1 MEFILLFVNMSR
13 CSLLRLEMPSSKA
26 SIWLF
31 EASSWLTSGPWSKTI
46 SGIAFIPSSL
56 SDTLPDTLQVIA
68 RFSYEPDFEAKEFPN
83 HAQPMVLAPH
93 SQEEKKNSRI
103 LELVL
108 PNKPL

>member
-31 EASSWLTSGPWSKTI
+31 EASSWLTSGPWSKAI